1 MRIYVVE
8 DEKQLKDL
16 LVTYLV
22 EAGYHVTAFDNGRL
36 AKEHIG
42 DDPDLWVLD
51 IMLPE
56 VDGFSLIKMIKE
68 RDPNKPVIFMSARSA
83 ELDRVIGLEMGC
95 DDYLP
100 KPFLPR
106 ELVLRVGRLL
116 SYVKRTR
123 EVTTIGPYVFDTDTR
138 HLKSDV
144 ESIELTVKEFD
155 ILDMFIKNKGKAIS
169 RSDILDAVWGLDY
182 FGSERVVD
190 DTLRRLRKKAV
201 DLPFEAVYGFG
212 YILKENS

>member
-8 DEKQLKDL
+8 DEKQLQEL

-36 AKEHIG
+36 AKEHI
-42 DDPDLWVLD
+42 DDNPDLWVLD

-56 VDGFSLIKMIKE
+56 VDGFTLIKAIKE
-68 RDPNKPVIFMSARSA
+68 KDPYKPVIFMSARSA
-83 ELDRVIGLEMGC
+83 DIDRVIGLEMGC

-106 ELVLRVGRLL
+106 ELVLRVNRLL
-116 SYVKRTR
+116 SFVKRTSQI
-123 EVTTIGPYVFDTDTR
+123 TKIGPYVFDTNTR
-138 HLKSDV
+138 LLKLND
-144 ESIELTVKEFD
+144 ESIELTVKEYD
-155 ILDMFIKNKGKAIS
+155 ILELFIKNKGKAIS
-169 RSDILDAVWGLDY
+169 RSEILDAVWGLDY

-190 DTLRRLRKKAV
+190 DTLRRLRKKASE
-201 DLPFEAVYGFG
+201 LPFEAVYGYG
-212 YILKENS
+212 YILKESL

>member
-1 MRIYVVE
+1 MKIYIVE
-8 DEKQLKDL
+8 DEKNLQQL

-22 EAGYHVTAFDNGRL
+22 EAGYTVTAFDDGRL

-42 DDPDLWVLD
+42 DEPDLWILD

-56 VDGFSLIKMIKE
+56 VDGFTLIKAIKE
-68 RDPNKPVIFMSARSA
+68 RHPNLPVIFMSARSA

-106 ELVLRVGRLL
+106 ELVLRVNKLL
-116 SYVKRTR
+116 SFVKKSSQSTM
-123 EVTTIGPYVFDTDTR
+123 VGPYTFDKDR
-138 HLKSDV
+138 RILIKGQLH
-144 ESIELTVKEFD
+144 IELTVKEYDTIEYFIKKINQAVSRTE
-155 ILDMFIKNKGKAIS
+155 ILDE
-169 RSDILDAVWGLDY
+169 VWGLNY

-190 DTLRRLRKKAV
+190 DTLRRLRKKATE
-201 DLPFEAVYGFG
+201 LPFEAVYGFG
-212 YILKENS
+212 YILKG

>member
-1 MRIYVVE
+1 MKIYIVE
-8 DEKQLKDL
+8 DEKSLQQL

-22 EAGYHVTAFDNGRL
+22 EAGYTVTAFDDGRS

-42 DDPDLWVLD
+42 DEPDLWILD

-56 VDGFSLIKMIKE
+56 VDGFTLIKAIKE
-68 RDPNKPVIFMSARSA
+68 KHPNLPVIFMSARSA

-106 ELVLRVGRLL
+106 ELVLRVNKLL
-116 SYVKRTR
+116 SFVKKSSLNTM
-123 EVTTIGPYVFDTDTR
+123 VGPYTFDKDR
-138 HLKSDV
+138 RILIEGQLH
-144 ESIELTVKEFD
+144 IELTVKEYDIIEYFIKKINQAVSRTE
-155 ILDMFIKNKGKAIS
+155 ILDE
-169 RSDILDAVWGLDY
+169 VWGMNY

-190 DTLRRLRKKAV
+190 DTLRRLRKKAPE
-201 DLPFEAVYGFG
+201 LPFEAVYGFG
-212 YILKENS
+212 YILKG